1 MNLTNDEIIDLIDCI
16 NNRIDDLT
24 DCAMFV
30 DAGEQQREIERLD
43 SLVNKLGETLEADNG
58 R

>member
-1 MNLTNDEIIDLIDCI
+1 MNLTNDEIIDLMDCV

-30 DAGEQQREIERLD
+30 DPGEQQREIERLD
-43 SLVNKLGETLEADNG
+43 SLANKLSKTLETENG
-58 R
+58 S